1 MDSFFQSTLWVA
13 ISAIISILGLVGTIL
28 GIYQYLKNNKEL
40 QEYKYLFKVAEQH
53 VDLEDKKSQIDN
65 YESQI
70 AHMKKA
76 LNEQIPTEA
85 KKIALK
91 GILDNE
97 LQVLSTTYTK
107 VKSLQAEL
115 EVLTPENDVG
125 TEKLMKNVNKII
137 EPAYSRKRIDN
148 LLSTVFYL
156 VSIFSSFL
164 SMVLPYTIYQ
174 MIIVIILLFQLIVA
188 IRTIINMV
196 KLNYTRK
203 ERNRLKKKL
212 LLISTIIFLFLSLF
226 SIILIIFCEISPRYY
241 IDEDVCL
248 ILATFF
254 FILHLFTGCV
264 FFIKNS
270 IPKMIVFL
278 SLSLI
283 YLVSTVA
290 SIILYLPLLFIVS
303 TISGIL
309 NIIFL
314 FICLARDK

>member
-115 EVLTPENDVG
+115 EVLTPENDDE

-203 ERNRLKKKL
+203 
-212 LLISTIIFLFLSLF
+212 
-226 SIILIIFCEISPRYY
+226 
-241 IDEDVCL
+241 
-248 ILATFF
+248 
-254 FILHLFTGCV
+254 
-264 FFIKNS
+264 
-270 IPKMIVFL
+270 
-278 SLSLI
+278 
-283 YLVSTVA
+283 
-290 SIILYLPLLFIVS
+290 
-303 TISGIL
+303 
-309 NIIFL
+309 
-314 FICLARDK
+314 

>member
-1 MDSFFQSTLWVA
+1 
-13 ISAIISILGLVGTIL
+13 
-28 GIYQYLKNNKEL
+28 
-40 QEYKYLFKVAEQH
+40 
-53 VDLEDKKSQIDN
+53 
-65 YESQI
+65 
-70 AHMKKA
+70 MKKA

-115 EVLTPENDVG
+115 EVLTPENDVE

>member
-115 EVLTPENDVG
+115 EVLIPENDFE
-125 TEKLMKNVNKII
+125 TEKLMKNVSKII
-137 EPAYSRKRIDN
+137 EPVYSRKRVDN

-226 SIILIIFCEISPRYY
+226 SIILIIFCEI
-241 IDEDVCL
+241 
-248 ILATFF
+248 ILA
-254 FILHLFTGCV
+254 
-264 FFIKNS
+264 
-270 IPKMIVFL
+270 
-278 SLSLI
+278 
-283 YLVSTVA
+283 
-290 SIILYLPLLFIVS
+290 
-303 TISGIL
+303 SG
-309 NIIFL
+309 
-314 FICLARDK
+314 

>member
-115 EVLTPENDVG
+115 EVLTPENDVE

>member
-65 YESQI
+65 CESQI

-76 LNEQIPTEA
+76 LNEQIATEA

-115 EVLTPENDVG
+115 EVLTPENDVE

>member
-115 EVLTPENDVG
+115 EVLIPENDFE
-125 TEKLMKNVNKII
+125 TEKLMKNVSKII
-137 EPAYSRKRIDN
+137 EPVYSRKRVDN

-290 SIILYLPLLFIVS
+290 SIILYLPLLFIFS
-303 TISGIL
+303 TILGIL

>member
-115 EVLTPENDVG
+115 EVLIPENDFE
-125 TEKLMKNVNKII
+125 TEKLMKNVSKII
-137 EPAYSRKRIDN
+137 EPVYSRKRVDN

-290 SIILYLPLLFIVS
+290 SIILYLPLLFIFS